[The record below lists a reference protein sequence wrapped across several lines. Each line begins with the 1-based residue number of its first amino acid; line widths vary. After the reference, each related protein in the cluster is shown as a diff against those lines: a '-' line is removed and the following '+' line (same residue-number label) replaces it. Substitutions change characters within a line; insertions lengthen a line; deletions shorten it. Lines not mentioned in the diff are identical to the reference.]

1 MDFDITFGDQRERW
15 YSDERTVLVIM
26 IINIRSILII
36 LVRIFFAVV
45 LLVLLTRCNFGSSS
59 LRLRLGLI

>member
-1 MDFDITFGDQRERW
+1 MNLDITFGDQRERW

-26 IINIRSILII
+26 ISSSIILII

-45 LLVLLTRCNFGSSS
+45 LLVLLTRCNFGSSR